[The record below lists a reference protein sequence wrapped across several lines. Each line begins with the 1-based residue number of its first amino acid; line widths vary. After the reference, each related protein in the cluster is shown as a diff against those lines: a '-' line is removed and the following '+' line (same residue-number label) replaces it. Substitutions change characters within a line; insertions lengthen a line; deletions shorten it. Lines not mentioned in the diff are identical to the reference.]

1 MTGIRFMDEL
11 TMPRPRRSTVGPG
24 QLRPRRRGRS
34 SAATGDLGE
43 SVAEEEPIPLAE
55 FSVAM
60 AVDMPRIDLYTAI
73 TRDLTAYIQE
83 CKKIYKEA
91 EAEALRDTPS
101 LFKEFANVDEAEQAM
116 LIVRIQ
122 NNPTGEHVPD
132 RPF

>member
-24 QLRPRRRGRS
+24 QLRPRARRRS
-34 SAATGDLGE
+34 SAAEDLGA
-43 SVAEEEPIPLAE
+43 STSEEDPIPLAE

-73 TRDLTAYIQE
+73 ARDLNAYIQE

-91 EAEALRDTPS
+91 EEEALKDTPS
-101 LFKEFANVDEAEQAM
+101 LFREFASVDENEQAM
-116 LIVRIQ
+116 LVVRM
-122 NNPTGEHVPD
+122 
-132 RPF
+132 